1 VLASDSGTG
10 CAARFSP
17 GSGGLDNMVARRLFL
32 ASLVAA
38 TVAASA
44 SAAPARQA
52 QAPTCARCVAP
63 VFVVTGRGW
72 GHGVGLAQWGA
83 YGFARQGT
91 GYEEILAHYYQGTEL
106 ADAPVKRMRVL
117 LAGAAKTLAVGSK
130 ALFRVRDGLGDVHE
144 LDAGTQKFGPGLSL
158 RATGEQKPQKL
169 QGPLVFLPG
178 REPLELDKRVYRG
191 ELRVTVDKAKLRA
204 INSLGLEPYLYG
216 VVPSEM
222 PHRWPAEALKAQAVA
237 ARSYALATKRSGD
250 FDVYSDVR
258 SQVYRGIPEEEAQTN
273 EAIDATAGQVL
284 TYGGKVART
293 YFFSSSGG
301 RTATVTDVWP
311 SSEAMPYLVAVDD
324 PYDTVSPYHRWGPLV
339 FTAKGARAK
348 LKVPGPL
355 RDLRTVV
362 TPSGRVGSLVA
373 VGPKG
378 ETFVSGADVRRL
390 LGLRSTWFRV
400 GVLALA
406 TPAAPVAPGG
416 QLTLT
421 GLARGLT
428 GVTLEQRAPGEG
440 WTPLAK
446 VKPGAG
452 GMFAIAVKP
461 TGTTLY
467 RLAYGT
473 TVRSTP
479 IKVPVSPS
487 QAQGAM
493 VRG

>member
-1 VLASDSGTG
+1 MAL
-10 CAARFSP
+10 
-17 GSGGLDNMVARRLFL
+17 RRLFPTLFL
-32 ASLVAA
+32 AAV
-38 TVAASA
+38 VAASA
-44 SAAPARQA
+44 AAAPRKSA
-52 QAPTCARCVAP
+52 QAPVCARCVAP

-83 YGFARQGT
+83 YGYARQGT
-91 GYEEILAHYYQGTEL
+91 GYDEILAHYYQGTQL
-106 ADAPVKRMRVL
+106 GDAPVKRMRVL
-117 LAGAAKTLAVGSK
+117 LAGAAKTLAVGSMAPFK
-130 ALFRVRDGLGDVHE
+130 GRDALGEIHE
-144 LDAGTQKFGPGLSL
+144 LDAGTQKFGPGLRLLGS
-158 RATGEQKPQKL
+158 GDQKAQPL
-169 QGPLVFLPG
+169 QGPLVFLAG
-178 REPLELDKRVYRG
+178 REPLEVNKRAYRG
-191 ELRVTVDKAKLRA
+191 EVRVNVDKGKLRA
-204 INSLGLEPYLYG
+204 INSLGLEAYLYG
-216 VVPSEM
+216 VVPAEM

-258 SQVYRGIPEEEAQTN
+258 SQVYRGISEEEEPTN

-284 TYGGKVART
+284 TYGGKIART

-311 SSEAMPYLVAVDD
+311 SSGALPYLVAVDD

-339 FTAKGARAK
+339 FTAKGVRAK

-355 RDLRTVV
+355 RDQRTVV
-362 TPSGRVGSLVA
+362 TPSGRVGTLVA
-373 VGPKG
+373 VGPTG

-400 GVLALA
+400 GVLTLA
-406 TPAAPVAPGG
+406 TPEAPVAAGG

-421 GLARGLT
+421 GLARGVT
-428 GVTLEQRAPGEG
+428 GTTLEQRAPGEG

-446 VKPGAG
+446 VKPNATGL
-452 GMFAIAVKP
+452 FAIAVKP

-473 TVRSTP
+473 TIRSTP
-479 IKVPVSPS
+479 IRVSVS
-487 QAQGAM
+487 GMQAQGTM
-493 VRG
+493 VGE